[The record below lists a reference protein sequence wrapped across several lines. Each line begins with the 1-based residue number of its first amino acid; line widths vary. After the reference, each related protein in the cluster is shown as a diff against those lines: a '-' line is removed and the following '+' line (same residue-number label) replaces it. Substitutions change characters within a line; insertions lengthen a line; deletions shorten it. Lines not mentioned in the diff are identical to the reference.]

1 MESKEKCVYGT
12 SKCGKEVKVY
22 TMQANNGSS
31 VELCNLG
38 ATILSVKVPD
48 KEGNIEDVALGF
60 TDYENL
66 ILDGA
71 CVGRS
76 VGRVAN
82 RIADGK
88 MTIEG
93 KEYSLEINNG
103 VNHLHGGSGGF
114 NNCVWDSKVEGDK
127 VIMTLESADGDQN
140 YPGNLS
146 VEAVFSF
153 DENYTLQMTFTAKTD
168 KTTVVN
174 MTNHSY
180 FNLSGGKEPNILNH
194 ELKLNSTKVLE
205 MNENQIPTGKELEIA
220 GTAMDFRNF
229 KNLGEDI
236 KSEFNHIKDF
246 RGYDHFF
253 VTDGYEPAK
262 MSENAI
268 LRDPKSGRTLTVLS
282 TAPGLMIYTGNYLA
296 CGSPITKSGK
306 EFNEFEG
313 VAMECQIH
321 PNAVNMPDFPSVLL
335 KPEETY
341 SQTIVFKFG
350 VN

>member
-1 MESKEKCVYGT
+1 MKCTARKYGQ
-12 SKCGKEVKVY
+12 SECGKEVILY
-22 TMQANNGSS
+22 TMLAENGSS

-48 KEGNIEDVALGF
+48 RDGVIEDVALGF
-60 TDYENL
+60 PDFENMM
-66 ILDGA
+66 LDDA

-93 KEYSLEINNG
+93 VEYTLEINNG

-114 NNCVWDSKVEGDK
+114 NNRIWDSKIDGDK
-127 VIMTLESADGDQN
+127 VIMTLQSADGDQN

-146 VEAVFSF
+146 VEATFSF
-153 DENYTLQMTFTAKTD
+153 DEEYALTITYSAKSD
-168 KTTVVN
+168 KTTAVN
-174 MTNHSY
+174 MTNHAY
-180 FNLSGGKEPNILNH
+180 FNLSGGHEPNILGH

-205 MNENQIPTGKELEIA
+205 MNENQIPSGTALDIA
-220 GTAMDFRNF
+220 GTAMDFRDF
-229 KNLGEDI
+229 KALGEDI
-236 KSEFNHIKDF
+236 HSEFNHIKDF

-253 VTDGYEPAK
+253 VTDSHQPSVVA
-262 MSENAI
+262 ENAV

-282 TAPGLMIYTGNYLA
+282 SAPGLMIYTGNYLA
-296 CGSPITKSGK
+296 CGSATSKSGK
-306 EFNEFEG
+306 IFNEFEG
-313 VAMECQIH
+313 VALECQIH
-321 PNAVNMPDFPSVLL
+321 PNAVNMPDFPSVILSPDE
-335 KPEETY
+335 KY
-341 SQTIVFKFG
+341 NQTIVFKFG